1 MADRANGEP
10 RKKLR
15 RVARALISGDAGG
28 ASEEQDQALAAFGL
42 KREAPLEPQHVDC
55 WPDNWLPLQVFA
67 ALGTQWNVG
76 MNGVIGLRYEAIPIV
91 LSEFGIKKKQRAEM
105 MQSLRIMEN
114 EALQELRH
122 GL

>member
-1 MADRANGEP
+1 M
-10 RKKLR
+10 
-15 RVARALISGDAGG
+15 
-28 ASEEQDQALAAFGL
+28 
-42 KREAPLEPQHVDC
+42 
-55 WPDNWLPLQVFA
+55 FA